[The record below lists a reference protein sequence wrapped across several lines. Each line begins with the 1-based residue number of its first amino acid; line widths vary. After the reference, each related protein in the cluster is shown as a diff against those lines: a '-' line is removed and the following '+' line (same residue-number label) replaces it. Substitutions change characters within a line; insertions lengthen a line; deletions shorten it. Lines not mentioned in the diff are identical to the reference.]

1 MFLYFKFR
9 DIYHDIFLNCFSYC
23 YICVTCSYYCE
34 KLYFFRFFLSLSLS
48 LFLRNVERLLFEYE
62 IVLFDLIY
70 KKTNKTR
77 LIKLVLCV
85 KLTYA
90 LY

>member
-1 MFLYFKFR
+1 VLHVHIIVKNF
-9 DIYHDIFLNCFSYC
+9 IFLDSFS
-23 YICVTCSYYCE
+23 
-34 KLYFFRFFLSLSLS
+34 LSFSLS

-85 KLTYA
+85 
-90 LY
+90 